1 MAGRPVKMA
10 EKVTALEAK
19 MNEVYKLL
27 LEYTPSQYVDRPPTD
42 ELGEAWRNAL
52 DEIREADHTL
62 SELGDMLRDKA
73 GTTLEQT
80 RARIAELQ
88 RQSAQAEPI
97 AAGAS

>member
-1 MAGRPVKMA
+1 MKMA
-10 EKVTALEAK
+10 EKITALEAK

-27 LEYTPSQYVDRPPTD
+27 LEYMPDLYSNQRPTD

-80 RARIAELQ
+80 KARIAELQ
-88 RQSAQAEPI
+88 GQSAPAEPV
-97 AAGAS
+97 ATSAS